1 MALLQK
7 EKSKSFKA
15 PGVLSVNV
23 FSEEK
28 GICWIADEFSEFR
41 REQNEFPFFVYFS

>member
-1 MALLQK
+1 MNA
-7 EKSKSFKA
+7 
-15 PGVLSVNV
+15 

-41 REQNEFPFFVYFS
+41 REQNEFPFFVYFSCGAKKTFVRNTP

>member
-1 MALLQK
+1 MNA
-7 EKSKSFKA
+7 
-15 PGVLSVNV
+15 

-41 REQNEFPFFVYFS
+41 REQYEFPFLVYFSGGAKKTFVRNTP

>member
-1 MALLQK
+1 MNA
-7 EKSKSFKA
+7 
-15 PGVLSVNV
+15 

-41 REQNEFPFFVYFS
+41 REQNEFPFLFTFREEQKKTFVRNTP

>member
-1 MALLQK
+1 MNA
-7 EKSKSFKA
+7 
-15 PGVLSVNV
+15 

-41 REQNEFPFFVYFS
+41 REQNEFPFFVYSS